1 MHPQVKIMV
10 SNFISILIADD
21 NIDDRLSLRETLEA
35 RGFVVFEAADSNE
48 AYAKAATDIPDLIIL
63 DVGMPPD
70 DGFTVCK
77 RIRSNSATSGI
88 PILMLTCHGM
98 VEERTTGLNAGADDY
113 VIKPCDNDELVARI
127 SALFRRYPP
136 KISFFERIEHAH
148 RSIEAAET
156 YRRSIVVLN
165 VDVKGSSVSPATTN
179 EEYQRKLT
187 YRDYHTIVEEAVSIS
202 DGTKV
207 AWAGDGGTS
216 EFMNAEAAVSAA
228 LLIFEKRA
236 QNSRVSDLVIRIGI
250 ASGLELLE
258 PKSEIGKRTS
268 QTHNRAGHYQ
278 KYANYNK
285 LTIGKEI
292 YDALSDQSRFEKR
305 SQIDGEEL
313 YESK

>member
-1 MHPQVKIMV
+1 MV

-35 RGFVVFEAADSNE
+35 RGVVVFEAADSNE
-48 AYAKAATDIPDLIIL
+48 AYTKASIDIPDLIIL

-77 RIRSNSATSGI
+77 RIRSNSETSGI

-113 VIKPCDNDELVARI
+113 LIKPCDNDELIARI

-156 YRRSIVVLN
+156 YRRSIVVMN

-179 EEYQRKLT
+179 EEYQRKLA
-187 YRDYHTIVEEAVSIS
+187 YRDYHRIVEEAVSIS

-216 EFMNAEAAVSAA
+216 EFTNAEAAVSAA

-236 QNSRVSDLVIRIGI
+236 QNSRVFDLVIRMGI
-250 ASGLELLE
+250 AGGLELLE
-258 PKSEIGKRTS
+258 PSSEIGKRTS

-285 LTIGKEI
+285 DFGKEI